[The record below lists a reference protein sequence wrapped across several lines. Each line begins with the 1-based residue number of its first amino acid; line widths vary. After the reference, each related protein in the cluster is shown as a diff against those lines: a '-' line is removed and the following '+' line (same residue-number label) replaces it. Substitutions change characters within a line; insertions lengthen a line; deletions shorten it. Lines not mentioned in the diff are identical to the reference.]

1 MNNKLLI
8 GIGLVAIG
16 GYLLYRDSKKSFVTQ
31 QWYSDPNIIDRP
43 INIVNR

>member
-16 GYLLYRDSKKSFVTQ
+16 GYLLYRDSKKSFVTK
-31 QWYSDPNIIDRP
+31 QWYSNPNIIGRR
-43 INIVNR
+43 INIINR